1 MIKIHGM
8 RRFELSH
15 GTPAYFF
22 FKAQRLR
29 PNDTTESRLFGALRH
44 TQHAGAE
51 RMTAKWLQTDLT
63 NLIVGGN

>member
-1 MIKIHGM
+1 MIKIHSM

-22 FKAQRLR
+22 KAQRLR
-29 PNDTTESRLFGALRH
+29 PSDTTESRLLGALRQ

-51 RMTAKWLQTDLT
+51 RMTANWLQTDLT